1 MNGKRWSGITQKID
15 LRDGFL
21 CMLFV
26 AACLWAFVFGGDWFQ
41 YFVVAAVAAGL
52 VVAATMYMGRR
63 AIERF
68 GYRSQRDGE
77 RELD

>member
-1 MNGKRWSGITQKID
+1 MNGKRWSGITQKIE
-15 LRDGFL
+15 LGDGFL
-21 CMLFV
+21 CLLFV

-41 YFVVAAVAAGL
+41 YFVVAAVTAGL
-52 VVAATMYMGRR
+52 VVAATMYIGRR
-63 AIERF
+63 AIARF